1 MHIEGKTALITGA
14 GGALGGA
21 LATMLAQAGAK
32 VLALD
37 LNKDAIPQHAS
48 ITPVACDVTDAS
60 AIEAAIAGTQ
70 IDILINNAGILHS
83 APLVNVTSKE
93 DGRFADM
100 AAKWQQ
106 VLGVNLSSV
115 FYVTQLVAD
124 SMARTR
130 TKGVIVNIS
139 SVSAQGTAGQS
150 AYSASKAGMDALTKV
165 WARELGIL
173 GIRSVGIAPGYIDT
187 PSTHKALSEAQL
199 ETITERI
206 PLRRLGKPENIVD
219 AVRFVIE
226 NDYVNA
232 TTLEVDGG
240 FRP

>member
-1 MHIEGKTALITGA
+1 MNIEGKTALITGA

-37 LNKDAIPQHAS
+37 LNKGAIPQHES
-48 ITPVACDVTDAS
+48 ITPIACNVTDT
-60 AIEAAIAGTQ
+60 AAIQAAVADNK

-83 APLVNVTSKE
+83 APLVNLTSKE

-100 AAKWQQ
+100 ATKWQQ

-124 SMARTR
+124 TMARTR

-165 WARELGIL
+165 WAKELGIL
-173 GIRSVGIAPGYIDT
+173 GIRSVGVAPGYIDT

-199 ETITERI
+199 EAITERI